1 MFTVT
6 TENIQG
12 YTITQSLG
20 IVKGS
25 SVRAKWFGA
34 DILAGLKN
42 IVGGEMEQYVKLMD
56 EAREVSIQRMHS
68 DAEKLGANAIVNVR
82 FTTSQIAQG
91 AAEILVFGTA
101 VKITQNR

>member
-1 MFTVT
+1 MFMVT

-12 YTITQSLG
+12 YTVTQSLG
-20 IVKGS
+20 VVKGS

-34 DILAGLKN
+34 DFLAGLKN
-42 IVGGEMEQYVKLMD
+42 IVGGEMSEYVKLMD
-56 EAREVSIQRMHS
+56 EARESAIQRMCS
-68 DAEKLGANAIVNVR
+68 DAEKLGANAIINIR

-101 VKITQNR
+101 AKITQTG